1 MSDLTCR
8 KDQMKEK
15 FISKVK
21 EAQVAIFDSI
31 ILPEERDKV
40 TKESEDQDDPKQ
52 TFYVTVPTQDNKL
65 IQIMTNPVQYK
76 VIESDKFSFNGCR
89 TVYVEP
95 NLYAFSGE
103 SSKLEVW

>member
-40 TKESEDQDDPKQ
+40 TKESED
-52 TFYVTVPTQDNKL
+52 
-65 IQIMTNPVQYK
+65 
-76 VIESDKFSFNGCR
+76 
-89 TVYVEP
+89 
-95 NLYAFSGE
+95 
-103 SSKLEVW
+103 